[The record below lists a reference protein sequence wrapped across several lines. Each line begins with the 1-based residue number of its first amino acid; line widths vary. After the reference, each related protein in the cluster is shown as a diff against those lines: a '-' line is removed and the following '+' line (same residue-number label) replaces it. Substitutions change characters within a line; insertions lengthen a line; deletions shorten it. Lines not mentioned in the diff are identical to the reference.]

1 MTTVAIVGAGE
12 IAGSTAHSLAGSDR
26 VGRVLFID
34 PVRSAAIGKALD
46 LRQAGAIDG
55 THTRLEG
62 TDDTTRV
69 TGCDVCVI
77 ADRFGAGGEWCGEE
91 GLALVRQLISYAGRV
106 PIVFAGAFQVDLL
119 AAAAEELAV
128 HPRRLLGSAAG
139 AFASA
144 AAAIVAT
151 EANSSARQVKV
162 TVLGTPPAGLVIP
175 WSEASIDGY
184 GVEQML
190 APVQLTRVQAR
201 TAVLWPPGPYV
212 LGTAAARV
220 VTAILSSSRQS
231 FCVLTQL
238 GGEFGVRHRVGCLP
252 VRLGPRGIVETRVP
266 ELTIRE
272 RVQVQTALG
281 G

>member
-1 MTTVAIVGAGE
+1 MTTVAIVGAGA

-34 PVRSAAIGKALD
+34 PVRTAAIGKALD
-46 LRQAGAIDG
+46 LRQAGAVDG

-91 GLALVRQLISYAGRV
+91 GLALVRQLISYAGRA
-106 PIVFAGAFQVDLL
+106 PIVFAGASQVDLL

-128 HPRRLLGSAAG
+128 HPRRLLGSAAE

-201 TAVLWPPGPYV
+201 AAVLWPPGPYV

-220 VTAILSSSRQS
+220 VTAMLSSSRQS

-238 GGEFGVRHRVGCLP
+238 GGEFDVRSRVGCLP
-252 VRLGPRGIVETRVP
+252 VRLGSQGIVETRVP